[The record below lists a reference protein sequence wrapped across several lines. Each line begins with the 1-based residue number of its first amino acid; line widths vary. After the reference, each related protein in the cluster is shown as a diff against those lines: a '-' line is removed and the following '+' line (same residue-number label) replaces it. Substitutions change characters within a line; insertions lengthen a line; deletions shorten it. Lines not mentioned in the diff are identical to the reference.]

1 MTSRPPFLVRP
12 TRVLILMGGLG
23 VLLVGLHV
31 GTAWRTLDGLGVRA
45 AWASSPA
52 APPPTI
58 RHESSAA
65 EASPAAPSSN
75 AAPQPPEAPQAPAA
89 APDDPSTVMDLMR
102 ELADKRTKLEQRAKT
117 LDEREALLR
126 VAEERMAQKVTEM
139 ETLRGQVQGM
149 LSQLSSGQQAQIENL
164 VKIYEKMKPKE
175 AARIFET
182 LDMPILLSVM
192 QRMKPATAASIM
204 ADMPPEKAKDLTQA
218 LTKRED

>member
-1 MTSRPPFLVRP
+1 MGWESALRGPHRPPP
-12 TRVLILMGGLG
+12 
-23 VLLVGLHV
+23 
-31 GTAWRTLDGLGVRA
+31 
-45 AWASSPA
+45 
-52 APPPTI
+52 PPPTI